1 MSVLEIAKIQVR
13 RGDARETGLPQ
24 LDTGEFGWAIRGTG
38 VNSSQPELYIGN
50 RTVDG
55 ADRDQNVRILTEY
68 DNIFGLD
75 TSAASYSYVGH
86 SSAPIFTDPSG
97 ISQFS
102 RSLQSKLDDIVT
114 IYDFGGVTDGSVS
127 STLVLQNAI
136 NQLFL
141 NSDRN
146 VLTSRVALR
155 LPPGI
160 YNIDDTVLLP
170 PYATILGAGK
180 DRTVINIVTQGIPA
194 FQTCD
199 SSKRILGEIYDAERP
214 TNIVLD
220 GITFKYDQSLEFV
233 NSSSLVN
240 FDCAT
245 DSVITNCKFVGAFDP
260 FSLQLLQ
267 GGPGYSGLSLRG
279 QGALTTEDIL
289 VYNCTFQN
297 LFYGI
302 ESNYDIVDSSIA
314 RCIFKHLNRG
324 IVHGES
330 LAVGN
335 STGPLRTSFRYNKF
349 YNIQR
354 EGVYIGQPESN
365 TNHSVMFNSFTA
377 VGLSGTS
384 EISLLSKGN
393 SAIHNRVSQRLV
405 GTSAIPV
412 ITGHSYATGFVVN
425 STAVQSSLTPV
436 ELFNSAFTGP
446 DTIIKVEYSLVKPEA
461 LITRKGVL
469 TINVSSVLGNTDATI
484 SDSYSYTGVNDGGV
498 EFSVVFDA
506 ATNNVSV
513 RYQSVDAIGTIT
525 YKISQLQ

>member
-1 MSVLEIAKIQVR
+1 M
-13 RGDARETGLPQ
+13 
-24 LDTGEFGWAIRGTG
+24 
-38 VNSSQPELYIGN
+38 
-50 RTVDG
+50 
-55 ADRDQNVRILTEY
+55 
-68 DNIFGLD
+68 
-75 TSAASYSYVGH
+75 
-86 SSAPIFTDPSG
+86 
-97 ISQFS
+97 
-102 RSLQSKLDDIVT
+102 
-114 IYDFGGVTDGSVS
+114 
-127 STLVLQNAI
+127 
-136 NQLFL
+136 
-141 NSDRN
+141 
-146 VLTSRVALR
+146 
-155 LPPGI
+155 
-160 YNIDDTVLLP
+160 
-170 PYATILGAGK
+170 
-180 DRTVINIVTQGIPA
+180 
-194 FQTCD
+194 
-199 SSKRILGEIYDAERP
+199 
-214 TNIVLD
+214 
-220 GITFKYDQSLEFV
+220 
-233 NSSSLVN
+233 
-240 FDCAT
+240 
-245 DSVITNCKFVGAFDP
+245 
-260 FSLQLLQ
+260 LQ

-330 LAVGN
+330 LVVGN

-354 EGVYIGQPESN
+354 EGVYIGQQESN

-506 ATNNVSV
+506 VTNNVSV